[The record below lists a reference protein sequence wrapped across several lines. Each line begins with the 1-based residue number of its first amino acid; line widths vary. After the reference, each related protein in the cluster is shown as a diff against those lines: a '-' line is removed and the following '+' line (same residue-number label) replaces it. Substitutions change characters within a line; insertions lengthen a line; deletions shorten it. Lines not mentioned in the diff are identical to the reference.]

1 MWITRTL
8 VVGSLLIGAA
18 LPVQATGDGADKSQV
33 GPISAEAMARM
44 RELRPGEYLAKTR
57 EGCNVITDEPHPSRK
72 EAFAAVW
79 ARFTWEGVCSEG
91 MALGP
96 GKLISR
102 TENGETV
109 SITEGWQLYGRWIGL
124 SIVTNLFPGASYGSK
139 TEVFYWDGE
148 GYGRNVVRPEPL
160 EARKE
165 RPWPSVSYLPRDR
178 SQRMYYSLFGSC
190 GANAQPC
197 VSEWKPPY
205 PPVADASAGRTE
217 LYCNGS
223 CGNLW
228 LEKAGPIVT
237 AFDTFAKTHAAD
249 VAAVK
254 QALEPLLVQRR
265 REAVEAEAQAR
276 RDAAEAEVQAKR
288 KAAQAELVAQAE
300 ALRKREEAVRAEQQ
314 FRTSLQTMN
323 PGQLFARADELSA
336 QGDSA
341 RAREVQRALM
351 SRFPNHPLAATA
363 ARQMAGESPSS
374 ASANATAGQRSSASG
389 AASVP
394 LSPASKSLCVSEQ
407 NRFMEA
413 TVRSNAYFK
422 GDPRDVV
429 ERIVSRNINAQI
441 ESLNLLTA
449 EQLKSFQVGHEQTRQ
464 LHLKNLEQAANR
476 TAVGY
481 TVNPELTG
489 AELGLCFIKARQGS
503 SAPATPAVG
512 SVSSSSATSGSA
524 ASGRLSGPQCEA
536 MKQTVVTT
544 RVPPNASVT
553 ASTETVMFM
562 TKMVLDMIAGGCPT
576 DGVTPAQIEA
586 ERKERQ
592 EQYTAAESACN
603 AVQSGGRR
611 CVPRVHTASTAVAKP
626 PVPQSAPGGSSNG
639 YDPRTGL
646 CWGRSCIPEYD
657 GSSNTSG
664 GGIRTA
670 R

>member
-1 MWITRTL
+1 MWITRTMVL
-8 VVGSLLIGAA
+8 SSLLIGAA

-109 SITEGWQLYGRWIGL
+109 SITEGWQLIGRWIGL
-124 SIVTNLFPGASYGSK
+124 SVVTNLFPGASYGSK

-148 GYGRNVVRPEPL
+148 GYGRNVVRSEPL

-178 SQRMYYSLFGSC
+178 SQRVYYSLFGSC

-228 LEKAGPIVT
+228 VEKAGPIIT

-276 RDAAEAEVQAKR
+276 RKAVEAEVEAKR
-288 KAAQAELVAQAE
+288 KAAQAELAVQAE
-300 ALRKREEAVRAEQQ
+300 VQRKRDEAARAEQQ
-314 FRTSLQTMN
+314 FRASLQTMN
-323 PGQLFARADELSA
+323 PGQLFAKADELSA

-351 SRFPNHPLAATA
+351 SRFPNHSLAATA
-363 ARQMAGESPSS
+363 ASQMAGESS
-374 ASANATAGQRSSASG
+374 T
-389 AASVP
+389 
-394 LSPASKSLCVSEQ
+394 
-407 NRFMEA
+407 
-413 TVRSNAYFK
+413 
-422 GDPRDVV
+422 
-429 ERIVSRNINAQI
+429 
-441 ESLNLLTA
+441 
-449 EQLKSFQVGHEQTRQ
+449 
-464 LHLKNLEQAANR
+464 
-476 TAVGY
+476 
-481 TVNPELTG
+481 
-489 AELGLCFIKARQGS
+489 
-503 SAPATPAVG
+503 
-512 SVSSSSATSGSA
+512 SSATSSNATSAAGARITAPTQASAPSISRSQVVQAGAKGVGKPIWPTDMEPGNLYFLEVANGPRSSSTPVVMVSA
-524 ASGRLSGPQCEA
+524 ASAQEALSRFQSLVDKTPGGARYKVAAGGECIGPAWGAVVINRQQTMKDSYSAWGSACDKTPAAAIEAAFAVCLQKDPRGLGCDHRRSGAEQSGWFGPTIALALSGSTSWNGRLNWSGAP
-536 MKQTVVTT
+536 
-544 RVPPNASVT
+544 
-553 ASTETVMFM
+553 STEDNFGSYNAFTHLWQLNSSHIEGMQHAVSGFD
-562 TKMVLDMIAGGCPT
+562 KACAGLPCYKT
-576 DGVTPAQIEA
+576 SSNFSCVFETLLTEVVDKCMDRKLTPAGL
-586 ERKERQ
+586 
-592 EQYTAAESACN
+592 
-603 AVQSGGRR
+603 SG
-611 CVPRVHTASTAVAKP
+611 SM
-626 PVPQSAPGGSSNG
+626 
-639 YDPRTGL
+639 
-646 CWGRSCIPEYD
+646 RS
-657 GSSNTSG
+657 
-664 GGIRTA
+664 RL